1 MFCSLKP
8 NLASCF
14 LSVSSRCEAELV
26 GKQAEGQKRAIELSL
41 SALRS
46 QEEEACLSLQRVK
59 EEVQQHKQQL
69 HKLKSEQKKREKQA
83 LKYVTQ
89 CTSMYVFQL
98 VAHFT
103 DWSACVWWLTWC

>member
-1 MFCSLKP
+1 M
-8 NLASCF
+8 SCACFTVSNPIWRPVFF
-14 LSVSSRCEAELV
+14 LYSSRREAELV

-89 CTSMYVFQL
+89 CTSMYVCI
-98 VAHFT
+98 
-103 DWSACVWWLTWC
+103 SAGCALH